1 MSGLLSY
8 AMILVNVGGT
18 LIALILFLFNAEF
31 WESTSHWIEYSV
43 QFCVT
48 FTSFAFIFGN
58 QDKTSVLYK
67 YRYYEAGIVCISLV
81 MACLK
86 LFVYGEVIEFEMGAE
101 RAAHFFEYSGEMFN
115 DVFALAFTVIRLNA
129 VKNQIMI
136 ALYGSEK

>member
-1 MSGLLSY
+1 
-8 AMILVNVGGT
+8 
-18 LIALILFLFNAEF
+18 
-31 WESTSHWIEYSV
+31 
-43 QFCVT
+43 
-48 FTSFAFIFGN
+48 
-58 QDKTSVLYK
+58 
-67 YRYYEAGIVCISLV
+67 

-136 ALYGSEK
+136 ALYGSDK